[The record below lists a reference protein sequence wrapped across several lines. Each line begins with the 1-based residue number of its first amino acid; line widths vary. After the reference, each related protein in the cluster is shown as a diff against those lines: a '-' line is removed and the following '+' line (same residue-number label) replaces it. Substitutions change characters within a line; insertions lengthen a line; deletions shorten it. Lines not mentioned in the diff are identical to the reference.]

1 MSAVCACSFGPLD
14 IPSSAVFRTIFSL
27 FTDIGLPDLLETGS
41 AQGLGGVLD
50 ARALRLVVLEIR
62 LPRVILAMAAGAG
75 LALSGAVFQ
84 AVLRNPLA
92 DPFTLGVSGGAAFGA
107 ALAISLGLTGAFH
120 GFGLPLIAFVFAALA
135 LGCVLMLGRIGGG
148 LRPESLVLGG
158 VVVSAFLA
166 ALIALVKA
174 LDESSV
180 TGIVFWIMG
189 SFQGRG
195 WRDIVLLLPG
205 FLLGSFPVLLCARQA
220 DMLGL
225 GDNEARQMGLNA
237 SRLRLLLLLCAGAVT
252 ASCVAVSGIIGFVGL
267 VVPHL
272 VRMVLGAEHRRV
284 FPASILCGAL
294 LLLWSD
300 TAARTLPPGG
310 VELPVGVI
318 TALFGGPFFCVILG
332 KKQGRAVGRREERA
346 DAEVLPRA
354 PGLAEAGR
362 WAEGG
367 EICCLGLSFAYKS
380 GSPPVL
386 DEVSLRIRPG
396 EFAGLLGPNGSG
408 KSTLLLCISG
418 LLKGRTGKV
427 LVSGADITA
436 LPERKRALLVSCL
449 PQKPEFIPPLSA
461 FSLALMGRYAHI
473 PFLGAYGAGDRGI
486 AMAALAETGAAYLA
500 GRYADSL
507 SGGELQRVLMART
520 LAQDATVLLLDE
532 ATAGLD
538 PAFARSLPEA
548 LALRNKRTGLTVL
561 AAMHDLNLAALF
573 CDRLIFLKEG
583 KILADGPTPEVFN
596 AQTLRAVFACDF
608 HVINHPRLDR
618 PQVLL

>member
-1 MSAVCACSFGPLD
+1 LD
-14 IPSSAVFRTIFSL
+14 IPAAAVFRTISSL
-27 FTDIGLPDLLETGS
+27 FSDIDLPDLLETGS
-41 AQGLGGVLD
+41 AQGLGGFLD

-107 ALAISLGLTGAFH
+107 ALAISLGLTGIFY
-120 GFGLPLIAFVFAALA
+120 GFGLPLIAFVFATLA

-195 WRDIVLLLPG
+195 WRDIFLLLPG
-205 FLLGSFPVLLCARQA
+205 FLLGSLPVLLCARQA

-225 GDNEARQMGLNA
+225 GDNEAGQMGLNV

-272 VRMVLGAEHRRV
+272 VRMVLGAEHHRV
-284 FPASILCGAL
+284 FPASALCGAL

-318 TALFGGPFFCVILG
+318 TALFGGPFFCIILG
-332 KKQGRAVGRREERA
+332 KKQGRAVGRREESA
-346 DAEVLPRA
+346 GAKFLPRTPA
-354 PGLAEAGR
+354 LPGAGR
-362 WAEGG
+362 QAKGG
-367 EICCLGLSFAYKS
+367 EICCDDLRFAYKS

-386 DEVSLRIRPG
+386 DEISLRIRPG
-396 EFAGLLGPNGSG
+396 EFVGLLGPNGSG
-408 KSTLLLCISG
+408 KSTLLLCLSG
-418 LLKGRTGKV
+418 LLKGQTGKV
-427 LVSGADITA
+427 LVSGDDIAA
-436 LPERKRALLVSCL
+436 LPERKRALLVSRL
-449 PQKPEFIPPLSA
+449 PQRPEFVPPLSA
-461 FSLALMGRYAHI
+461 FSLALMGRYARV
-473 PFLGAYGAGDRGI
+473 PFLGAYGSEDRSI
-486 AMAALAETGAAYLA
+486 VMAALEETGVAHLA

-520 LAQDATVLLLDE
+520 LAQDAQVLLLDE

-538 PAFARSLPEA
+538 PAFARSLPAA
-548 LALRNKRTGLTVL
+548 LALRNKKTGLTVF

-573 CDRLIFLKEG
+573 CDRLIFLKQG
-583 KILADGPTPEVFN
+583 KILADGPTAEVFN
-596 AQTLRAVFACDF
+596 AQTLRSVFACDF
-608 HVINHPRLDR
+608 CVLTHPRLGR